1 MSGRAREWR
10 ARVLLAL
17 LSSAVALG
25 FAEVATRILLR
36 PGPSTP
42 IQGTPISEI
51 SPTLGWRA
59 RPGGSQRIRR
69 EDFDVTV
76 SINARGLRGPELPY
90 EAAAGRRRL
99 AILGDSFAHG
109 YYAEEA
115 DTVAG
120 RLRSALAPCAVDVV
134 NGGGPGYS
142 TDQEWMFYNEE
153 IARYAPREV
162 VVLFYYNDLFFN
174 IDATGTA
181 NRPKPVFEER
191 DGHLVLVPPRVTPE
205 TSSATTPSAAIAR
218 EAPTF
223 RGSVL
228 WASLALRLQ
237 RARPDWSRELAAR
250 GLAPDLSADP
260 PGEYLPFGAREGE
273 EAARVEAMW
282 RRTRELLRAFRDD
295 VRKSGAGFSVFYVPA
310 RFEANDEAWAWVQRR
325 YEAPRPWRRDAV
337 RSRLGRLLNELDVP
351 LFDADAAFGNAE
363 RGKDP
368 AYLPVD
374 GHWNA
379 TGHRVA
385 FEALYPA
392 MRRVFACAR

>member
-1 MSGRAREWR
+1 MRAAKLLRA

-174 IDATGTA
+174 VDAMGT
-181 NRPKPVFEER
+181 N
-191 DGHLVLVPPRVTPE
+191 
-205 TSSATTPSAAIAR
+205 PSGYRA
-218 EAPTF
+218 
-223 RGSVL
+223 GSVG
-228 WASLALRLQ
+228 
-237 RARPDWSRELAAR
+237 AAPAER
-250 GLAPDLSADP
+250 QP
-260 PGEYLPFGAREGE
+260 PGP
-273 EAARVEAMW
+273 
-282 RRTRELLRAFRDD
+282 
-295 VRKSGAGFSVFYVPA
+295 SGPPGPHLIAL
-310 RFEANDEAWAWVQRR
+310 DT
-325 YEAPRPWRRDAV
+325 
-337 RSRLGRLLNELDVP
+337 SR
-351 LFDADAAFGNAE
+351 
-363 RGKDP
+363 
-368 AYLPVD
+368 
-374 GHWNA
+374 
-379 TGHRVA
+379 
-385 FEALYPA
+385 
-392 MRRVFACAR
+392 